1 MSMTPDLLKYAA
13 DIISAAA
20 KTPLGIVALFI
31 MVLGV
36 LAHLFFSRS
45 SPESVTRP
53 VFMRPGGDGWRWRVA
68 P

>member
-1 MSMTPDLLKYAA
+1 VSMTPDLLKYAA

-36 LAHLFFSRS
+36 LAHLFFSKATAFQ
-45 SPESVTRP
+45 SPFGPNSHLPT
-53 VFMRPGGDGWRWRVA
+53 PGA
-68 P
+68 NE